1 MSLYYYYS
9 CLKNKDKI
17 DVKTTLELFY
27 AEERAMTRAFL
38 TASFSKSE
46 ALLSLA
52 KLELSSNPSGISH
65 SSLNTSSL
73 ISHRLCNTT
82 QLAIF
87 AGRHFSVLSVLFNMH
102 RKRPLTS
109 QKQLPQS
116 FSLFLEW
123 HWKLPVL
130 VLNLHQE
137 MASSAMVRE
146 DKLHLQWSRG
156 VLGHLQFLLSSKWKE
171 IKST

>member
-87 AGRHFSVLSVLFNMH
+87 AGRYFSVVSILFNKH
-102 RKRPLTS
+102 RKRPFNLPKATS
-109 QKQLPQS
+109 TIILA
-116 FSLFLEW
+116 LLR
-123 HWKLPVL
+123 
-130 VLNLHQE
+130 
-137 MASSAMVRE
+137 MALKVACSGVKSPSGNGFISHG
-146 DKLHLQWSRG
+146 KRG
-156 VLGHLQFLLSSKWKE
+156 
-171 IKST
+171 